1 MTEPWFNFAVALAL
15 GLLIGLE
22 RERRKG
28 EGPTRRPAGVR
39 TFSLASVLGAISVHL
54 GGTTLLAVVTGAVAL
69 LTALSYFRCH
79 ETDPGLTTDVGLVI
93 TLLLGGLAMSDTLLA
108 AALGATVA
116 VILAVKAPVHRFV
129 KGVLTDTEVNDWLV
143 FAIASVVIW
152 PQLPDRYMGPWQFQ
166 AILS

>member
-1 MTEPWFNFAVALAL
+1 M
-15 GLLIGLE
+15 
-22 RERRKG
+22 
-28 EGPTRRPAGVR
+28 
-39 TFSLASVLGAISVHL
+39 
-54 GGTTLLAVVTGAVAL
+54 
-69 LTALSYFRCH
+69 
-79 ETDPGLTTDVGLVI
+79 
-93 TLLLGGLAMSDTLLA
+93 LLLGGLAMSDTLLA

>member
-1 MTEPWFNFAVALAL
+1 
-15 GLLIGLE
+15 
-22 RERRKG
+22 
-28 EGPTRRPAGVR
+28 
-39 TFSLASVLGAISVHL
+39 
-54 GGTTLLAVVTGAVAL
+54 
-69 LTALSYFRCH
+69 
-79 ETDPGLTTDVGLVI
+79 VI
-93 TLLLGGLAMSDTLLA
+93 MLLLGGLAMSDTLLA